1 MQFPPIEIIEQ
12 THPAV
17 YIFLAVLPIVSALI
31 AAFVTIKRS
40 ENRLEAMKLNIDK
53 ESDQRLGALVK
64 DAQEQ
69 LKVAYQVVIDT
80 MRGEITLLKDDYLA
94 AMEKVRYLEGSNDR
108 TLYQLDQTKRQLSDI
123 EDRLRKAEKAL
134 QVEEALN
141 TKLSKENDG
150 LREENGELRQ
160 ENHALKLEITELKSQ
175 MAEMQARLTVLE
187 QTSAAA
193 VDVATLKEE
202 ISVVRKQT
210 TGNLPPLES
219 VLPSGTEQKENAA

>member
-17 YIFLAVLPIVSALI
+17 YIFLAVLPVVSALI

-53 ESDQRLGALVK
+53 ESDARLGALVK

-69 LKVAYQVVIDT
+69 LKTAYQVVIDT

-108 TLYQLDQTKRQLSDI
+108 TLYQLDETKRKLTDI

-141 TKLSKENDG
+141 AKLSKENDG

-175 MAEMQARLTVLE
+175 MAEMQARLTILE

-202 ISVVRKQT
+202 INVVKKQT
-210 TGNLPPLES
+210 TGQLPPLES
-219 VLPSGTEQKENAA
+219 VLPSGTEKKENAA